1 MVVSIVGLVFLACY
15 GVGGFFGVV
24 GAILGHVARRQ
35 IRDRG
40 ESGDGMAL
48 AGIITGW
55 IATGIALIIAA
66 LIVIFVVWAANTSS
80 SYDSST
86 FDTFQF

>member
-1 MVVSIVGLVFLACY
+1 MVVSIVGMVFLACY
-15 GVGGFFGVV
+15 GVGGLFGAV

-55 IATGIALIIAA
+55 IATGLALIIVVV
-66 LIVIFVVWAANTSS
+66 IVVLVVWAANTSS

-86 FDTFQF
+86 FDVFQF